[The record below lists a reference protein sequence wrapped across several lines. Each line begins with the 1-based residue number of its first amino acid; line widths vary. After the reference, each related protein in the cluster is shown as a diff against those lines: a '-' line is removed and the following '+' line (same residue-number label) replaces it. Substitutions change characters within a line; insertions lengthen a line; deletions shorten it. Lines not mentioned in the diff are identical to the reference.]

1 MNKQAQ
7 INNIRMASKVQ
18 LVGEIHSKDQKI
30 QSLQQVNKGMND
42 MLNKLSIA
50 KKNLEAEV
58 IRLKD
63 ENLRL
68 SKKYWFEFW
77 R

>member
-7 INNIRMASKVQ
+7 INNIRMASKAQ
-18 LVGEIHSKDQKI
+18 LVGEIRSKDQKI

-42 MLNKLSIA
+42 MLNKLTVV
-50 KKNLEAEV
+50 KNNLEAE
-58 IRLKD
+58 IARLKD
-63 ENLRL
+63 DNIRL
-68 SKKYWFEFW
+68 SKRYWFEFW